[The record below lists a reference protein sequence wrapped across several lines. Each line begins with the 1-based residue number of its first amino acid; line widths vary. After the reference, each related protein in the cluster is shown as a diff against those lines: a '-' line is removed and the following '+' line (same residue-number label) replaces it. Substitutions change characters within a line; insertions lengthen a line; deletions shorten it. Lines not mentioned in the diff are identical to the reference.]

1 MRMVRVPGIEI
12 PLGPIAISI
21 HFLFE
26 SLAYT
31 AGFLIYRWQ
40 RREQGDVIRGPERNA
55 VIVAAIL
62 GAAIGSK
69 LLAWLEDP
77 AWTLQSPVAGLLG
90 GKTIVGGLLG
100 GTMAVEWV
108 KKRLGI
114 ATRTGDLFAIPLALA
129 IAIGRLGCFF
139 GGLSDGTYGSP
150 ANLPWAVDFGDGIG
164 RHPVQIYEIL
174 FLAAL
179 TAALAFLQ
187 RRSISNGQLYRVF
200 LVSYLAWRLAIDFL
214 KPEPKFAAL
223 SSIQWACAAALIWYC
238 RDTARMFSIP
248 RKSYAHG

>member
-1 MRMVRVPGIEI
+1 MVRVPGIAI
-12 PLGPIAISI
+12 PLGPVAISV

-31 AGFLIYRWQ
+31 AGFLIYRRE
-40 RREQGDVIRGPERNA
+40 RRRRGDVIGGPDRNA

-62 GAAIGSK
+62 GAALGSK
-69 LLAWLEDP
+69 LLAWFEDP
-77 AWTLQSPVAGLLG
+77 ALALRDPVTGLLG
-90 GKTIVGGLLG
+90 GKTIVGGLIG
-100 GTMAVEWV
+100 GTLAVEWV

-114 ATRTGDLFAIPLALA
+114 TRRTGDLFAIPMAIA

-139 GGLSDGTYGSP
+139 GGIADGTYGSP
-150 ANLPWAVDFGDGIG
+150 TSLPWAVDFGDGIG

-179 TAALAFLQ
+179 TAALVSL
-187 RRSISNGQLYRVF
+187 RRRGLRNGELYRVF
-200 LVSYLAWRLAIDFL
+200 LLSYLTWRLAIDFL
-214 KPEPKFAAL
+214 KPEPQFAGL
-223 SSIQWACAAALIWYC
+223 SSIQWVCAATLIGYC
-238 RDTARMFSIP
+238 RDTARMFSLP